1 MPIHHVIPLKKARV
15 KVEVQHSIFIASLAP
30 TRSIEQARDFIREI
44 RSEFPDANHH
54 VPAYLIGGRNQ
65 IIDYCSDDGEPSG
78 TAGMPVLMTL
88 RGSGLG
94 DVAVVVTR
102 YFGGVLLGKG
112 GLVKAY
118 TNAAQTVIAI
128 TERGYPALVTDIQF
142 IAGYDQ
148 FETLK
153 KEIHKFDGKDISEDF
168 EVDVTIQCSIINSR
182 LDELLG
188 SCANLFA
195 GKLIYELRG
204 VREIVF
210 PYPQV

>member
-1 MPIHHVIPLKKARV
+1 MPNNYAIPLKKVRTE
-15 KVEVQHSIFIASLAP
+15 VEVQHSIFIASLAP
-30 TRSIEQARDFIREI
+30 ARSIEQARDFIRGI
-44 RSEFPDANHH
+44 RSEFPDAKHH
-54 VPAYLIGGRNQ
+54 VPAYLIGGGNQ
-65 IIDYCSDDGEPSG
+65 ITDYCSDDGEPSG

-118 TNAAQTVIAI
+118 TNAARTVIAI

-153 KEIHKFDGKDISEDF
+153 KQIQKFDGIDITEDF

-182 LDELLG
+182 LDEFLVT
-188 SCANLFA
+188 CANLFA

-204 VREIVF
+204 IREIVF
-210 PYPQV
+210 PYLQV

>member
-1 MPIHHVIPLKKARV
+1 MPNNYAIPLKKVRIE
-15 KVEVQHSIFIASLAP
+15 VEVEHSRFIASLAP
-30 TRSIEQARDFIREI
+30 ARSIEQARDFIREI
-44 RSEFPDANHH
+44 HSEFPDANHH
-54 VPAYLIGGRNQ
+54 VPAYLIGGGNQ
-65 IIDYCSDDGEPSG
+65 ITDYCSDDGEPSG

-94 DVAVVVTR
+94 DVVIVVTR

-118 TNAAQTVIAI
+118 TNAARNAIAI
-128 TERGYPALVTDIQF
+128 TQRGYPELVTDIQF

-153 KEIHKFDGKDISEDF
+153 KQIQKFDGIDITEDF

-182 LDELLG
+182 LDEFLVT
-188 SCANLFA
+188 CANLFA
-195 GKLIYELRG
+195 GKLIYELLG
-204 VREIVF
+204 EREFVF
-210 PYPQV
+210 TYPPV